1 MTRDSLEILEYI
13 PLAPL
18 TTLGVGGHAR
28 FFVSAH
34 SVAEVEQAIAFARNR
49 QLDLFILGGGSNL
62 VISDRG
68 FNGLVL
74 RIAINGIEQRQA
86 GAVISALRHVQTA
99 APGLKPS
106 ELSDVDRTENA
117 SGLVTLDVGAGVA
130 WEDFVAICVSKNYGG
145 VECLSGIPGSVGGT
159 PVQNVGAYGQ
169 EVSESIVSVLA
180 YDLHERG
187 VRVLQKKDCG
197 FSYRTSV
204 FNSTQHGRYVILRVT
219 YALQPGAPAALR
231 YADLQKLFASTRQPT
246 LPQVRDAV
254 LKIRASKGMVINPH
268 DPDSRSV
275 GSFFKNPV
283 LSAKQFAQLEQ
294 KASARGLKVPSYPA
308 LSRHSKISAAWLVE
322 NSGFHKGYFEGA
334 VGISTKHALAIVN
347 RGGARAEEIIALRDE
362 IQTKVEQAWGVR
374 LDPEPVFV
382 GF

>member
-28 FFVSAH
+28 FFVSAR
-34 SVAEVEQAIAFARNR
+34 SVAEVEEAIGFAKNR
-49 QLDLFILGGGSNL
+49 QLDLFILGGGSNV

-74 RIAINGIEQRQA
+74 RIAVDGIDERQA
-86 GAVISALRHVQTA
+86 DAATSAVKHVQTA
-99 APGLKPS
+99 APGLQPS
-106 ELSDVDRTENA
+106 DLSDANTAESA
-117 SGLVTLDVGAGVA
+117 SGLVTLDVGAGVD
-130 WEDFVAICVSKNYGG
+130 WDDFVAICVSKNYGG
-145 VECLSGIPGSVGGT
+145 VECLSGVPGSVGGT

-169 EVSESIVSVLA
+169 EVSETIVSVLA
-180 YDLHERG
+180 YDLHQRR
-187 VRVLQKKDCG
+187 VHVLQKEDCG

-204 FNSTQHGRYVILRVT
+204 FNSTQRGRYVILRVT
-219 YALQPGAPAALR
+219 YTLQLGSPAALR
-231 YADLQKLFASTRQPT
+231 YADLQQLFASTGRPT
-246 LPQVRDAV
+246 LAEVREAI

-283 LSAKQFAQLEQ
+283 LSAEQFAQLVQ
-294 KASARGLKVPSYPA
+294 KAAARGLNVPCYPA
-308 LSRHSKISAAWLVE
+308 LSQQSKISAAWLVE

-347 RGGARAEEIIALRDE
+347 RGRARAEEIIALRDE
-362 IQTKVEQAWGVR
+362 IQTKVEQTWGVR